1 MTTMY
6 LTIAIKLKVLRGW
19 IWRWPYFVS
28 MRLLS
33 SSSLSFSY
41 KILSFSYKILV
52 FIFFF
57 LNSLSISVCMPGL
70 LQWKPWLP
78 SIISCCFYCLIFSF
92 ITTENNV
99 IIIINSIHLL
109 NMIQFSQQRLLQYM
123 YKIRSFVFYL
133 QCFNNSTINVSQG
146 QKLPLTVYRLIDQ
159 MFTQMMSS
167 PRTGYSNLCE
177 AMTSFVTVH
186 ADSKWTNIS

>member
-1 MTTMY
+1 MQKHDDNVFDYSNQTESTERLNLKMT
-6 LTIAIKLKVLRGW
+6 LLR
-19 IWRWPYFVS
+19 FHEVA
-28 MRLLS
+28 LFL
-33 SSSLSFSY
+33 
-41 KILSFSYKILV
+41 ILV
-52 FIFFF
+52 FLLQDPFFPLQDFNFTSFF

-133 QCFNNSTINVSQG
+133 QCFNNSTINVS
-146 QKLPLTVYRLIDQ
+146 
-159 MFTQMMSS
+159 
-167 PRTGYSNLCE
+167 
-177 AMTSFVTVH
+177 
-186 ADSKWTNIS
+186 